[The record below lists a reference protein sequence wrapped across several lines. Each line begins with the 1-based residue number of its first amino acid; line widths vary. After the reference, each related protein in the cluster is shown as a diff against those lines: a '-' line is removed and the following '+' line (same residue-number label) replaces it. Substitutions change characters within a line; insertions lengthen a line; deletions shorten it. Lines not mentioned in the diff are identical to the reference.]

1 MLLTYLYKAT
11 VVRCIDGDSVV
22 FDIDCGFDLHLKA
35 QSVRLYGIDTAE
47 TRGGTD
53 DLKALGNL
61 AKDYVSQMIPEG
73 SEVLLKT
80 HLDRRGKFGR
90 ILAEVFMP
98 EAPDNEG
105 YQPKSLNDILLEE
118 LLAVPYHGQSKEDII
133 NQHLIN
139 LEHHRVAGRIP

>member
-11 VVRCIDGDSVV
+11 VVRCIDGDSVI
-22 FDIDCGFDLHLKA
+22 FDINCGFDITLKN

-47 TRGGTD
+47 TRGGTEE
-53 DLKALGNL
+53 LKALGNL
-61 AKDYVSQMIPEG
+61 AKDYVSQMIPEE

-80 HLDRRGKFGR
+80 HLDGRGKFGR

-98 EAPDNEG
+98 EAPDTEG
-105 YQPKSLNDILLEE
+105 YQPRSLNDILLDE
-118 LLAVPYHGQSKEDII
+118 LLAVPYYGQSKEDII

-139 LEHHRVAGRIP
+139 VHHHRAEGRIP

>member
-22 FDIDCGFDLHLKA
+22 FDIDCGFDIRLKG
-35 QSVRLYGIDTAE
+35 QSTRLFGIDTAE

-61 AKDYVSQMIPEG
+61 AKSYVIQMLPEG

-80 HLDRRGKFGR
+80 HLDKKGKFGR
-90 ILAEVFMP
+90 ILAEVYML
-98 EAPDNEG
+98 EAPDTEG
-105 YQPKSLNDILLEE
+105 YQPKSLNDILLDE
-118 LLAVPYHGQSKEDII
+118 LLAVPYHGQSKDDII

-139 LEHHRVAGRIP
+139 VEHHKAQGRI

>member
-11 VVRCIDGDSVV
+11 VVRCVDGDSVI
-22 FDIDCGFDLHLKA
+22 FDIDCGFDIQLRA

-53 DLKALGNL
+53 ELKALGNL

-80 HLDRRGKFGR
+80 HLDGRGKFGR

-98 EAPDNEG
+98 EAPDTEG
-105 YQPKSLNDILLEE
+105 YQPRSLNDILLDE
-118 LLAVPYHGQSKEDII
+118 LLAVPYHGQSKEDIT

-139 LEHHRVAGRIP
+139 VQHHRAEGRIP

>member
-11 VVRCIDGDSVV
+11 VVRCIDGDSVI
-22 FDIDCGFDLHLKA
+22 FDIDCGFDVHLKA

-47 TRGGTD
+47 TRGGTPE
-53 DLKALGNL
+53 LKVLGNI
-61 AKDYVSQMIPEG
+61 AKDYVTQMIPVG

-80 HLDRRGKFGR
+80 HLDRKGKFGR
-90 ILAEVFMP
+90 ILAEIYMP
-98 EAPDNEG
+98 ETVGVEG
-105 YQPKSLNDILLEE
+105 YQEKSLNQILLDE

-139 LEHHRVAGRIP
+139 VEHHKAEGRI

>member
-11 VVRCIDGDSVV
+11 VVRCVDGDSVI
-22 FDIDCGFDLHLKA
+22 FDIDCGFDIQLRA

-53 DLKALGNL
+53 ELKALGNL

-80 HLDRRGKFGR
+80 HLDGRGKFGR

-98 EAPDNEG
+98 EAPDTEG
-105 YQPKSLNDILLEE
+105 YQPRSLNDILLDE

-139 LEHHRVAGRIP
+139 VQHHRAEGRIP

>member
-1 MLLTYLYKAT
+1 VLLTYSYKAT

-22 FDIDCGFDLHLKA
+22 FDIDCGFDIQLRG
-35 QSVRLYGIDTAE
+35 QSTRLFGIDTAE

-61 AKDYVSQMIPEG
+61 AKSYVIQMLPEG

-80 HLDRRGKFGR
+80 HLDKKGKFGR
-90 ILAEVFMP
+90 ILAEVYML
-98 EAPDNEG
+98 EAPDTEG
-105 YQPKSLNDILLEE
+105 YQPKSLNDILLDE

-139 LEHHRVAGRIP
+139 VEHHKAQGRI

>member
-11 VVRCIDGDSVV
+11 VVRCVDGDSVI
-22 FDIDCGFDLHLKA
+22 FDIDCGFDVQLKA

-47 TRGGTD
+47 TRGGTPE
-53 DLKALGNL
+53 LKVLGNID
-61 AKDYVSQMIPEG
+61 KDYVTQMIPVG

-80 HLDRRGKFGR
+80 HLDRKGKFGR
-90 ILAEVFMP
+90 ILAEIYMP
-98 EAPDNEG
+98 ETVGVEG
-105 YQPKSLNDILLEE
+105 YQEKSLNQILLDE

-139 LEHHRVAGRIP
+139 VEHHKAEGRI

>member
-11 VVRCIDGDSVV
+11 VVRCVDGDSVI
-22 FDIDCGFDLHLKA
+22 FDIDCGFDVQLKA

-47 TRGGTD
+47 TRGGTPE
-53 DLKALGNL
+53 LKVLGNI
-61 AKDYVSQMIPEG
+61 AKDYVTQMIPVG

-80 HLDRRGKFGR
+80 HLDRKGKFGR
-90 ILAEVFMP
+90 ILAEIYMP
-98 EAPDNEG
+98 ETVGVEG
-105 YQPKSLNDILLEE
+105 YQDKSLNQILLDE

-139 LEHHRVAGRIP
+139 VEHHKAEGRI

>member
-11 VVRCIDGDSVV
+11 VVRCIDGDSVI
-22 FDIDCGFDLHLKA
+22 FDIDCGFDVHLKA

-47 TRGGTD
+47 TRGGTPE
-53 DLKALGNL
+53 LKVLGNI
-61 AKDYVSQMIPEG
+61 AKDYVTQMIPVG

-80 HLDRRGKFGR
+80 HLDRKGKFGR
-90 ILAEVFMP
+90 ILAEIYMP
-98 EAPDNEG
+98 ETVGVEG
-105 YQPKSLNDILLEE
+105 YQDKSLNQILLDE

-139 LEHHRVAGRIP
+139 VEHHKAEGRI

>member
-1 MLLTYLYKAT
+1 M
-11 VVRCIDGDSVV
+11 VRCIDGDSVV
-22 FDIDCGFDLHLKA
+22 FDIDCGFDIQLRG
-35 QSVRLYGIDTAE
+35 QSTRLFGIDTAE

-61 AKDYVSQMIPEG
+61 AKSYVIQMLPEG

-80 HLDRRGKFGR
+80 HLDKKGKFGR
-90 ILAEVFMP
+90 ILAEVYML
-98 EAPDNEG
+98 EAPDTEG
-105 YQPKSLNDILLEE
+105 YQPKSLNDILLDE

-139 LEHHRVAGRIP
+139 VEHHKAQGRI